1 MKRKSRIGRRGEREK
16 GKRGTSRTL
25 DSLNP
30 RPRDPSKLEVGPD
43 RLVWTCPDGCL
54 KFDTTDD
61 LPATDGIIGQARA
74 VDALSMALEIESV
87 GYNVFV
93 SGPVGTGRTTTVR
106 NLLESTRGRPK
117 ELDDKCYVNN
127 FRDPDQPRLL
137 RLPTGRGQTFRRDMD
152 ALVDF
157 LVKNVPL
164 LLESDTYQHK
174 RAALV
179 DGFKERGGARVREF
193 EKRVLAE
200 GFALVQTGP
209 LSRPELAPIV
219 EKQPVN
225 VDALPALVEG
235 GKLTAERAAEIKA
248 RHQELA
254 AELTVIFKEIR
265 DLEKQARDALADLDQ
280 SIIRPVVEERLA
292 DIEER
297 CHGRKGNHGA
307 KGDKGTSCHDPA
319 PLHDSLAEVKE
330 AVLARPD
337 AFRQKPPA
345 EGEAPAQ
352 GDPYLGFRVNVLVD
366 NSGTKT
372 APVIFET
379 NPNYKNLFGSIERVW
394 ERGGQWRADFS
405 RIKAGSVLRADHG
418 FLVINA
424 LDALV
429 EPGVWPAL
437 KRTLRNRQLEITGG
451 DPYSALFG
459 AVGLKPEPVAIEVKV
474 IMIGDPQI
482 YSLLAGADEDFKKVF
497 KVRADFDWV
506 MDLDKSAVA
515 DYVQVIKALCRKEKL
530 RPFDRSGVSAVI
542 EHGARLAGHQTKLS
556 TRFNIISE
564 LLTEA
569 DHWAGKAKA
578 KAVGYEHVQEA
589 INRRRDRV
597 RLSEVKLQE
606 AIKQGTIFIDVTG
619 TKAGQVNG
627 LAIYDTGE
635 YAFGIPTRITA
646 KTGVGAAGIINIE
659 REAQLSGPTHDKG
672 VYILSGY
679 LRQKFAR
686 RQPLVLSASICF
698 EQSYGGVDGD
708 SASST
713 EVYALLS
720 DLSGLPIRQDLA
732 ITGSVNQQGEVQ
744 PIGGVNWKVE
754 GFFETCHAR
763 GLTGQQGV
771 IIPKANLPELML
783 RSDVVA
789 AVKAGKF
796 HVYAVGT
803 IDEGIELL
811 TGVPAGEPDNKGNY
825 PDQTV
830 SGRVMKRLAE
840 LVELHREFK
849 PDKNNKKKS
858 AKKKSKPEKRVR
870 RQPRRRK
877 P

>member
-1 MKRKSRIGRRGEREK
+1 MKHKTSSSA
-16 GKRGTSRTL
+16 KRGKS
-25 DSLNP
+25 
-30 RPRDPSKLEVGPD
+30 PSATTRVNAPLAEVLEVKPD
-43 RLVWTCPDGCL
+43 QLGWTCPNECL

-61 LPATDGIIGQARA
+61 LPGTAGIIGQPRA

-93 SGPVGTGRTTTVR
+93 SGPVGTGRTTTVK
-106 NLLESTRGRPK
+106 NLLESTRGRPRQ
-117 ELDDKCYVNN
+117 LDDKCYVNN

-137 RLPTGRGQTFRRDMD
+137 RLAAGNGHEFKRDMD
-152 ALVDF
+152 EFIDF
-157 LVKNVPL
+157 LIKNVPQ
-164 LLESDTYQHK
+164 LLESDTYQQ
-174 RAALV
+174 RRTALV

-193 EKRVLAE
+193 EKRVIAE

-209 LSRPELAPIV
+209 LARPELAPIV
-219 EKQPVN
+219 EKQPVSI
-225 VDALPALVEG
+225 DSLPAQVEE
-235 GKLTAERAAEIKA
+235 GKLTAERADEIKQKYQTLA
-248 RHQELA
+248 TELA
-254 AELTVIFKEIR
+254 AIFKEVR
-265 DLEKQARDALADLDQ
+265 ELEKQARDGLAELDQ

-297 CHGRKGNHGA
+297 CGRPKKNHAARESKSQGCPDA
-307 KGDKGTSCHDPA
+307 A
-319 PLHDSLAEVKE
+319 ALHDYLAEVKD

-337 AFRQKPPA
+337 EFRQKPPA
-345 EGEAPAQ
+345 EGEISVPI
-352 GDPYLGFRVNVLVD
+352 DPFLEFRVNVLVD
-366 NSGTKT
+366 NSDTKT

-394 ERGGQWRADFS
+394 DRGGQWRADFTK
-405 RIKAGSVLRADHG
+405 IKAGSVLRADHG
-418 FLVINA
+418 FLVVNA

-459 AVGLKPEPVAIEVKV
+459 AVGMKPEPIAIDLKV
-474 IMIGDPQI
+474 IMIGDPQV
-482 YSLLAGADEDFKKVF
+482 YSLLSSADEDFRKVF

-506 MDLDKSAVA
+506 MELDEKAVD
-515 DYVQVIKALCRKEKL
+515 DYVQVIKALCQKEQL
-530 RPFDRSGVSAVI
+530 RPFDRSGVRAVI
-542 EHGARLAGHQTKLS
+542 EHGARLAGRTDKLS

-569 DHWAGKAKA
+569 SHWAAKAKA
-578 KAVGYEHVQEA
+578 KAVGHEHVQEA

-606 AIKQGTIFIDVTG
+606 AIRQGTIFIDVTG
-619 TKAGQVNG
+619 AKAGQVNG
-627 LAIYDTGE
+627 LAVYDTGE
-635 YAFGIPTRITA
+635 YAFGLPTRITA
-646 KTGVGAAGIINIE
+646 KTGVGSAGIINIE

-679 LRQKFAR
+679 LRQKFAHK
-686 RQPLVLSASICF
+686 QPLVLSASICF

-732 ITGSVNQQGEVQ
+732 VTGSVNQQGEVQ
-744 PIGGVNWKVE
+744 PIGGVNWKIE
-754 GFFETCHAR
+754 GFFEACHAR
-763 GLTGQQGV
+763 GLTGNQGV
-771 IIPKANLPELML
+771 IIPKANLQELVLRPE
-783 RSDVVA
+783 VVA

-796 HVYAVGT
+796 HIYAVST
-803 IDEGIELL
+803 IDEGVELL
-811 TGVPAGEPDNKGNY
+811 TGVPAGVADSKGNY
-825 PDQTV
+825 PGETV

-840 LVELHREFK
+840 LAQLYQDFK
-849 PDKNNKKKS
+849 PDKSNKKKP
-858 AKKKSKPEKRVR
+858 AKKAKPEKKVPRARR
-870 RQPRRRK
+870 RQ
-877 P
+877 

>member
-1 MKRKSRIGRRGEREK
+1 MNNKKSSPA
-16 GKRGTSRTL
+16 KRGKNASVPAKVNALT
-25 DSLNP
+25 P
-30 RPRDPSKLEVGPD
+30 EALEVKPD
-43 RLVWTCPDGCL
+43 QLGWTCPDDCL

-61 LPATDGIIGQARA
+61 LPGTVGIIGQPRA
-74 VDALSMALEIESV
+74 VDALNMALEIESV

-93 SGPVGTGRTTTVR
+93 SGPVGTGRTTTVK
-106 NLLESTRGRPK
+106 NLLESTRGRPR

-137 RLPTGRGQTFRRDMD
+137 RLRAGNGQEFRRDMD
-152 ALVDF
+152 AFVDF

-164 LLESDTYQHK
+164 LLESDTYQQ
-174 RAALV
+174 RRTALV

-219 EKQPVN
+219 EKQPVSI
-225 VDALPALVEG
+225 DALAALVEE
-235 GKLTAERAAEIKA
+235 GKLTAERADEIKK
-248 RHQELA
+248 RYQELST
-254 AELTVIFKEIR
+254 ELSAIFKDIR
-265 DLEKQARDALADLDQ
+265 DLEKQARDALSKLDD
-280 SIIRPVVEERLA
+280 SVIRPVVEERLA

-297 CHGRKGNHGA
+297 CGRPKKNHAA
-307 KGDKGTSCHDPA
+307 KEGKNQPCPDA
-319 PLHDSLAEVKE
+319 AALHDYLAEVKD

-337 AFRQKPPA
+337 EFRQKPPA
-345 EGEAPAQ
+345 DGETAAPI
-352 GDPYLGFRVNVLVD
+352 DPFLEFRVNVLVD
-366 NSGTKT
+366 NSDTKT

-379 NPNYKNLFGSIERVW
+379 NPTYKNLFGSIERVW
-394 ERGGQWRADFS
+394 DRGGQLRADFS

-424 LDALV
+424 LDALLEV
-429 EPGVWPAL
+429 GVWPAL

-459 AVGLKPEPVAIEVKV
+459 AVGMKPQPVTIDLKV

-482 YSLLAGADEDFKKVF
+482 YSLLASADEDFKKVF

-506 MDLDKSAVA
+506 MERDENAVS
-515 DYVQVIKALCRKEKL
+515 DYVQVIKALCQKEKL
-530 RPFDRSGVSAVI
+530 RPFDRSGVRGVI
-542 EHGARLAGHQTKLS
+542 EYGARLAGRQTKLS

-569 DHWAGKAKA
+569 NHWATKAGA
-578 KAVGYEHVQEA
+578 KAVGYEHVREA

-597 RLSEVKLQE
+597 RLAEVKLQE
-606 AIKQGTIFIDVTG
+606 AIRQGTIFIDVTG
-619 TKAGQVNG
+619 AKAGQVNG
-627 LAIYDTGE
+627 LAVYDTGE

-646 KTGVGAAGIINIE
+646 KTGVGSAGIINIE

-679 LRQKFAR
+679 LRQKFAH

-732 ITGSVNQQGEVQ
+732 VTGSVNQQGEVQ

-754 GFFETCHAR
+754 GFFEACRAR
-763 GLTGQQGV
+763 GLTGRQGV

-783 RSDVVA
+783 RPEVVA

-803 IDEGIELL
+803 IDEGVELL
-811 TGVPAGEPDNKGNY
+811 TGVPAGKPDAKGNY
-825 PDQTV
+825 PPDTV
-830 SGRVMKRLAE
+830 SGKVMKRLAE
-840 LVELHREFK
+840 LIELHQEFK
-849 PDKNNKKKS
+849 PDKEVKKEKE
-858 AKKKSKPEKRVR
+858 KKAPKPEKKLPR
-870 RQPRRRK
+870 RQRR
-877 P
+877 

>member
-1 MKRKSRIGRRGEREK
+1 MKSKKSSPA
-16 GKRGTSRTL
+16 KRGRKASAPVKVNALTAEA
-25 DSLNP
+25 
-30 RPRDPSKLEVGPD
+30 LEVPPD
-43 RLVWTCPDGCL
+43 RLGWTCPGDCL

-61 LPATDGIIGQARA
+61 LPGTAGIIGQPRA
-74 VDALSMALEIESV
+74 VDALNMALEIESV

-93 SGPVGTGRTTTVR
+93 SGPVGTGRTTTVK
-106 NLLESTRGRPK
+106 NLLESTRGRPR

-137 RLPTGRGQTFRRDMD
+137 RLRAGNGQEFRRDMD
-152 ALVDF
+152 AFVDF

-164 LLESDTYQHK
+164 LLESDTYQQ
-174 RAALV
+174 RRTALV

-200 GFALVQTGP
+200 GFSLVQTGP
-209 LSRPELAPIV
+209 LARPELAPIV
-219 EKQPVN
+219 EKQPVSI
-225 VDALPALVEG
+225 DALPALIEE
-235 GKLTAERAAEIKA
+235 GKLTAERADEIKK
-248 RHQELA
+248 RYQELST
-254 AELTVIFKEIR
+254 ELSAIFKDIR
-265 DLEKQARDALADLDQ
+265 DLEKQARDALAQLDD
-280 SIIRPVVEERLA
+280 SVIRPVVEERLA

-297 CHGRKGNHGA
+297 CGRPKKNHAA
-307 KGDKGTSCHDPA
+307 KEGKNRPCPDA
-319 PLHDSLAEVKE
+319 AALHDYLAEVKD

-337 AFRQKPPA
+337 EFRPKPPA
-345 EGEAPAQ
+345 DGEAPVPI
-352 GDPYLGFRVNVLVD
+352 DPFLEFRVNVLVD
-366 NSGTKT
+366 NSDTKT

-394 ERGGQWRADFS
+394 DRGGQWRADFS
-405 RIKAGSVLRADHG
+405 KIKAGSVLRADHG

-459 AVGLKPEPVAIEVKV
+459 AVGMKPQPVTIDLKV

-482 YSLLAGADEDFKKVF
+482 YSLLASADEDFKKVF

-506 MDLDKSAVA
+506 MDRDENAVQ
-515 DYVQVIKALCRKEKL
+515 DYVQVIKALCQKEKL
-530 RPFDRSGVSAVI
+530 RPFDRSGVRGVI
-542 EHGARLAGHQTKLS
+542 EYGARLAGRQTKLS
-556 TRFNIISE
+556 TRFNVISE

-569 DHWAGKAKA
+569 SHWAVKAKA

-606 AIKQGTIFIDVTG
+606 AIRQGTIFIDVTG
-619 TKAGQVNG
+619 AKAGQVNG
-627 LAIYDTGE
+627 LAVYDTGE

-646 KTGVGAAGIINIE
+646 KTGVGSAGIINIE

-686 RQPLVLSASICF
+686 KQPLVLSASICF

-732 ITGSVNQQGEVQ
+732 VTGSVNQQGEVQ

-754 GFFETCHAR
+754 GFFEACRAR
-763 GLTGQQGV
+763 GLTGKQGV
-771 IIPKANLPELML
+771 IIPKANLQELVLRPE
-783 RSDVVA
+783 VVA

-796 HVYAVGT
+796 HVYSVGT

-811 TGVPAGEPDNKGNY
+811 TGVPAGTPDAKGNY
-825 PDQTV
+825 PPDTV
-830 SGRVMKRLAE
+830 SGKVMERLAE
-840 LVELHREFK
+840 LIELHQEFK
-849 PDKNNKKKS
+849 PDKE
-858 AKKKSKPEKRVR
+858 AKKEKKTKKPKLEKKLPR
-870 RQPRRRK
+870 RQRR
-877 P
+877 

>member
-1 MKRKSRIGRRGEREK
+1 MKEKSRKGSKGQRDKGRQARRG
-16 GKRGTSRTL
+16 TL
-25 DSLNP
+25 DPSIP
-30 RPRDPSKLEVGPD
+30 RSIDPLRPLEVAPD
-43 RLVWTCPDGCL
+43 QLGWTCPDDCL
-54 KFDTTDD
+54 KFGTTDD
-61 LPATDGIIGQARA
+61 LPGTVGIIGQPRA
-74 VDALSMALEIESV
+74 VDALNMALEIESV

-93 SGPVGTGRTTTVR
+93 SGPVGTGRTTTVK
-106 NLLESTRGRPK
+106 NLLETTRGQPR

-137 RLPTGRGQTFRRDMD
+137 RLRAGYGRDFRREMD
-152 ALVDF
+152 EFVDF
-157 LVKNVPL
+157 LVKNVPA
-164 LLESDTYQHK
+164 LLESDIYQQ
-174 RAALV
+174 RRSTLV

-193 EKRVLAE
+193 EKRIIAE

-209 LSRPELAPIV
+209 LGRPELAPIV
-219 EKQPVN
+219 EKQPVSI
-225 VDALPALVEG
+225 DALAALVEE
-235 GKLTAERAAEIKA
+235 GKLTVERADEIKK
-248 RHQELA
+248 RYQELST
-254 AELTVIFKEIR
+254 ELSTIFKEVR
-265 DLEKQARDALADLDQ
+265 DLEKQARDALTELDQ
-280 SIIRPVVEERLA
+280 SFVRPVVEERLA

-297 CHGRKGNHGA
+297 CGRPKDA
-307 KGDKGTSCHDPA
+307 KRKDLSCPDPTPMHDY
-319 PLHDSLAEVKE
+319 LSEVKD

-337 AFRQKPPA
+337 EFRQKPA
-345 EGEAPAQ
+345 EGEAPVVV
-352 GDPYLGFRVNVLVD
+352 DPFLEFRVNVLVD
-366 NSGTKT
+366 NSETKT

-394 ERGGQWRADFS
+394 DRGGQWRADFS
-405 RIKAGSVLRADHG
+405 KIKAGSVLCADHG

-459 AVGLKPEPVAIEVKV
+459 AVGLKPEPVAIDLKV
-474 IMIGDPQI
+474 IMIGDPQV
-482 YSLLAGADEDFKKVF
+482 YSLLASADEDFKKVF

-506 MDLDKSAVA
+506 MDLDKDAVG
-515 DYVQVIKALCRKEKL
+515 DYVKVIKALCTKEKL
-530 RPFDRSGVSAVI
+530 LPFDRSGVGGVI
-542 EHGARLAGHQTKLS
+542 EYGARLAGRQNKLS
-556 TRFNIISE
+556 TRFNIICE

-569 DHWAGKAKA
+569 NHWAAKSGA
-578 KAVGYEHVQEA
+578 KAVGYDHVREA

-606 AIKQGTIFIDVTG
+606 AIRQGTIFIDVTG
-619 TKAGQVNG
+619 AKAGQVNG
-627 LAIYDTGE
+627 LAVYDTGE

-646 KTGVGAAGIINIE
+646 KTGVGSAGIINIE

-732 ITGSVNQQGEVQ
+732 VTGSVNQQGEVQ

-754 GFFETCHAR
+754 GFFEACRAR
-763 GLTGQQGV
+763 GLTGRQGV

-783 RSDVVA
+783 RPEVVK
-789 AVKAGKF
+789 AVKDKKF
-796 HVYAVGT
+796 HVYAVAT

-811 TGVPAGEPDNKGNY
+811 TGVPAGKPDKKGNY
-825 PDQTV
+825 PDRTV
-830 SGRVMKRLAE
+830 NGLVMKRLAE
-840 LVELHREFK
+840 LVELHQEFK
-849 PDKNNKKKS
+849 PDKNNKKKP
-858 AKKKSKPEKRVR
+858 AKKKAKPEKKVPRARR
-870 RQPRRRK
+870 RQ
-877 P
+877 

>member
-1 MKRKSRIGRRGEREK
+1 MNNKKSASARRS
-16 GKRGTSRTL
+16 GKAPAPAKVSPLKPETFEIAP
-25 DSLNP
+25 D
-30 RPRDPSKLEVGPD
+30 KLA
-43 RLVWTCPDGCL
+43 WTCRLEHL

-61 LPATDGIIGQARA
+61 LPVVSGIIGQPRA
-74 VDALSMALEIESV
+74 VDALNVALEIESV

-93 SGPVGTGRTTTVR
+93 SGPVGTGRTTTVK
-106 NLLESTRGRPK
+106 NLLETTRGRPR

-137 RLPTGRGQTFRRDMD
+137 RLRAGHGHQFRRDMD
-152 ALVDF
+152 EFIDF
-157 LVKNVPL
+157 LVKNVPQ
-164 LLESDTYQHK
+164 LLESDTYQQK
-174 RAALV
+174 RTALV
-179 DGFKERGGARVREF
+179 DAFKERGGTRVREF
-193 EKRVLAE
+193 EKRIIAE

-219 EKQPVN
+219 EKQPVS
-225 VDALPALVEG
+225 VDALPALVED
-235 GKLTAERAAEIKA
+235 GKLTAERAEEVKK
-248 RHQELA
+248 RYQELS
-254 AELTVIFKEIR
+254 AELTTIYKEVR
-265 DLEKQARDALADLDQ
+265 DLEKQARESLAQLDD

-297 CHGRKGNHGA
+297 CGRPKANHIA
-307 KGDKGTSCHDPA
+307 KEGKATPCPDVKA
-319 PLHDSLAEVKE
+319 LHDYLTEVKDTI
-330 AVLARPD
+330 LARPD

-345 EGEAPAQ
+345 EGEAPLPI
-352 GDPYLGFRVNVLVD
+352 DPFLEFRVNVLVD
-366 NSGTKT
+366 NADTKT

-394 ERGGQWRADFS
+394 DRTGMWRTDFS
-405 RIKAGSVLRADHG
+405 KIKAGSVLRADHG

-424 LDALV
+424 LDALLEV
-429 EPGVWPAL
+429 GVWPAL
-437 KRTLRNRQLEITGG
+437 KRTLRNRQLEITSG

-459 AVGLKPEPVAIEVKV
+459 ASGMKPEPVGIDLKV

-506 MDLDKSAVA
+506 MDLCEAAVGE
-515 DYVQVIKALCRKEKL
+515 YTQVIKALCQKEKL
-530 RPFDRSGVSAVI
+530 RPFDRSGVRGVI
-542 EHGARLAGHQTKLS
+542 EYGARLAGRQNKLS
-556 TRFNIISE
+556 TRFNVISE

-569 DHWAGKAKA
+569 NHWAGKAKA

-589 INRRRDRV
+589 IDHRRDRV

-606 AIKQGTIFIDVTG
+606 AIRQGTIFIDVTG
-619 TKAGQVNG
+619 VKAGQVNG
-627 LAIYDTGE
+627 LAVYDTGE
-635 YAFGIPTRITA
+635 YAFGLPTRITA
-646 KTGVGAAGIINIE
+646 KTGVGSAGIINIE

-732 ITGSVNQQGEVQ
+732 VTGSVNQQGEVQ
-744 PIGGVNWKVE
+744 PIGGVNWKIE
-754 GFFETCHAR
+754 GFFEACRAR
-763 GLTGQQGV
+763 GLTGTQGV
-771 IIPKANLPELML
+771 IVPRANLADLML
-783 RSDVVA
+783 RPDVVQ
-789 AVKAGKF
+789 AVKEGKF
-796 HVYAVGT
+796 HIYAVGT

-811 TGVPAGEPDNKGNY
+811 TGVPAGVPDADGAY
-825 PDQTV
+825 PDDTV
-830 SGRVMKRLAE
+830 SGKVMKRLAE
-840 LVELHREFK
+840 LIELHQEFK
-849 PDKNNKKKS
+849 PDKREVKKERARK
-858 AKKKSKPEKRVR
+858 APKPEKKL
-870 RQPRRRK
+870 PRRERR
-877 P
+877 